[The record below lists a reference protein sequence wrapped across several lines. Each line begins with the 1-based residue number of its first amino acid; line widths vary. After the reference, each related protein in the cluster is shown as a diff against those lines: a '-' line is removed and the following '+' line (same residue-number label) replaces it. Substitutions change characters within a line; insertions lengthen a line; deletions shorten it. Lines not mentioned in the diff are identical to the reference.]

1 MLGADESLRDTVTQL
16 WCRYLKT
23 CRQAFVEP
31 SKRRVVGYRNTVV
44 SVYPERRRVF
54 GMNVVAKK
62 IKAAK
67 TSKKRGRGAGLDSDA
82 DDHSAAARRARARKR
97 RKYLESVG
105 GGSDVTSEAN
115 EQSLISGSE
124 GPITS
129 DSNWDSD
136 GGSSLFG
143 GDSTSG
149 DSFNLSLSSFS
160 VASRGNHQA
169 LFLNTFNATIRI
181 SEN

>member
-44 SVYPERRRVF
+44 SVFPERRRVF
-54 GMNVVAKK
+54 GMNIVAKK

-67 TSKKRGRGAGLDSDA
+67 TSKKRGRGRGSGLDSDA
-82 DDHSAAARRARARKR
+82 DDMSAAARRARARKR

-105 GGSDVTSEAN
+105 GGSDVTSEAAD
-115 EQSLISGSE
+115 EQSLISG
-124 GPITS
+124 GPATS

-136 GGSSLFG
+136 GGSSLFGG

-160 VASRGNHQA
+160 VASKGNHQP
-169 LFLNTFNATIRI
+169 I
-181 SEN
+181 S